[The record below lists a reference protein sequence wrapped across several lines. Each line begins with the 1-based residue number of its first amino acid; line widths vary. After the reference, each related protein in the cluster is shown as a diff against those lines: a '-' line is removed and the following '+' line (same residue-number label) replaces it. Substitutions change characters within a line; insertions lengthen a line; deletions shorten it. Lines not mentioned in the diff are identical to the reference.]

1 MSILAPSL
9 RVEEQLAVIRRGSEK
24 ILPDEGVLRERLQR
38 AATEQRPLRVK
49 LGIDPTTS
57 DLTLG
62 HTIPLRNLRRFQDLG
77 HTAVLVIG
85 DYTATV
91 GDPSGRSKGRPPL
104 THEQVLENASTYQEQ
119 AGKIL
124 DLERTE
130 VLWNSDWL
138 KRLTLKELIEIG
150 SQVSVKRMLQ
160 GEYFGRRMDDPEQT
174 VFLHEMFY
182 PIMQGIDSVALHADV
197 ELGGTDQEF
206 NCLMGRDMQRLRGQ
220 EPQVV
225 VTSPLLLGLSG
236 SDKMSKSLGN
246 YVGVAW
252 PAQEQFNKLMTLADD
267 RMYEY
272 FRLLTDVPLEEVD
285 RKLAAVQRGDSDPRV
300 VKKELVTRIV
310 ADLHGTEAAASA
322 AEEYERYAELRRG
335 GTQAE
340 LPSNLRE
347 VVLSMPPEGI
357 RLAAVLVQAGLATSN
372 GEAKR
377 LLKQRGVRLR
387 QEVVTDDGALIRP
400 GETDGVLL
408 QVGQKPPVLLREG
421 E

>member
-1 MSILAPSL
+1 MSTLAPSL
-9 RVEEQLAVIRRGSEK
+9 PVEEQLAVIRRGSEK

-104 THEQVLENASTYQEQ
+104 THEQVLENAATYQEQ

-322 AEEYERYAELRRG
+322 AEEYER
-335 GTQAE
+335 
-340 LPSNLRE
+340 
-347 VVLSMPPEGI
+347 
-357 RLAAVLVQAGLATSN
+357 
-372 GEAKR
+372 
-377 LLKQRGVRLR
+377 
-387 QEVVTDDGALIRP
+387 
-400 GETDGVLL
+400 
-408 QVGQKPPVLLREG
+408 
-421 E
+421 